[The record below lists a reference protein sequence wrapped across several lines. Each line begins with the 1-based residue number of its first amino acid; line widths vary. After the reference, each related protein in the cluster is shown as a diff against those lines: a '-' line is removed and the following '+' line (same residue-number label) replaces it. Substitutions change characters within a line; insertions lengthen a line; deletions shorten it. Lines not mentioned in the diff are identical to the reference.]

1 MVVAYIIGEYD
12 AASNIGLFE
21 HFYTSNG
28 QQAYFKY
35 DYVLNLFEQSDYQFL
50 LQL

>member
-28 QQAYFKY
+28 Q
-35 DYVLNLFEQSDYQFL
+35 
-50 LQL
+50 